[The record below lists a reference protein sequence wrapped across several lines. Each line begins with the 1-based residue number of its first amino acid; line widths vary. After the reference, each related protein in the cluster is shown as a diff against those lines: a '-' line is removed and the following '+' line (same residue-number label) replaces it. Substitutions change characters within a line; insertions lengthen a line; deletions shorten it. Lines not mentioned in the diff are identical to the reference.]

1 MSHPLADEARTLDD
15 QTLAQAINEGY
26 RELFNLQFQRG
37 TRQLQDPGS
46 LARARHQIAR
56 LRTVQRERAIAVMTG
71 TPLAPLAASEPAP
84 ISPQKQRAI
93 DAAAEAEAAA
103 AAQAAAAEAAAE
115 AADKEN
121 AASDTVDA
129 TLHDLEAAD
138 SDAADSDTAGD
149 DTDIDASA
157 DRTTTDGDDQ
167 DASDQPAEDDPPA
180 DQETE

>member
-15 QTLAQAINEGY
+15 QAIAQAINESY

-56 LRTVQRERAIAVMTG
+56 LRTVQRERAIAVIAG
-71 TPLAPLAASEPAP
+71 TPLAPTAPSEPAP
-84 ISPQKQRAI
+84 LSPQKQRAV

-103 AAQAAAAEAAAE
+103 EAQAAAAQT
-115 AADKEN
+115 AADAADSEN
-121 AASDTVDA
+121 AAGDTVDA

-138 SDAADSDTAGD
+138 AAADE
-149 DTDIDASA
+149 DTDQDASDQDA
-157 DRTTTDGDDQ
+157 SDQ